1 MGYYMPQD
9 RIKKY
14 ENKRNWVE
22 YNERL
27 VRRGELYLSLNFV
40 KNWDREL
47 DRMNK
52 NKKRGRPYEYPE
64 QFIQFMAFVHILY
77 YLPYR
82 QMEGFIRKLSELIQP
97 LKAADYTT
105 MFKRISLMDIPLQE
119 TIREKQNEDDNVVI
133 AVDSSGIKV
142 TNRGE
147 WIREKWKVHR
157 GWIKVHIAVDVKT
170 KEVVA
175 IEVTNETVTD
185 AEKFKD
191 LIQQSEKNAGKNNIK
206 RVLADGAYDTKEDF
220 NLLSE
225 KNVESGIKTRKNA
238 RTRARGSSY
247 RGMCVRERR
256 RLGYDEWKE
265 KYGYGY
271 RWSSEA
277 VFSSVKRINGES
289 VRASSTWGMFREVK
303 MKFIFYNMLLNFA

>member
-1 MGYYMPQD
+1 MPQN
-9 RIKKY
+9 RIRKY
-14 ENKRNWVE
+14 EDKRNWVE

-27 VRRGELYLSLNFV
+27 VHRGELYLSLDFV

-47 DRMNK
+47 SRMNE
-52 NKKRGRPYEYPE
+52 KKRGRPYEYPE
-64 QFIQFMAFVHILY
+64 QFCKFTGFIHIIY
-77 YLPYR
+77 SMPYR
-82 QMEGFIRKLSELIQP
+82 QMEGFLRQLSNFVSP

-105 MFKRISLMDIPLQE
+105 LFKRISLMDLSLQE
-119 TIREKQNEDDNVVI
+119 TIREKQKGDDIVI

-147 WIREKWKVHR
+147 WIREKWKIHR

-170 KEVVA
+170 KEVVSV
-175 IEVTNETVTD
+175 EVTDETISD
-185 AEKFKD
+185 AKKFKD
-191 LIQQSEKNAGKNNIK
+191 IIEQAEENIGDNNSIK

-225 KNVESGIKTRKNA
+225 KNLESGIKTRKNA

-247 RGMCVRERR
+247 RAMCVRERKK
-256 RLGYDEWKE
+256 LGYDGWKE

-271 RWSSEA
+271 RWSSEG

-289 VRASSTWGMFREVK
+289 VRVSSTRGMFREVK
-303 MKFIFYNMLLNFA
+303 MKFVFYNMLLNFV